1 MVGIARAKEYVI
13 TFSVI
18 DHESPL
24 LLKNWNKDAN
34 TPSFS
39 NKYSVKK
46 EMNGKT
52 GTPWFFKPFP

>member
-24 LLKNWNKDAN
+24 LLINWNKDAN
-34 TPSFS
+34 TPSPP
-39 NKYSVKK
+39 
-46 EMNGKT
+46 MNT
-52 GTPWFFKPFP
+52 V